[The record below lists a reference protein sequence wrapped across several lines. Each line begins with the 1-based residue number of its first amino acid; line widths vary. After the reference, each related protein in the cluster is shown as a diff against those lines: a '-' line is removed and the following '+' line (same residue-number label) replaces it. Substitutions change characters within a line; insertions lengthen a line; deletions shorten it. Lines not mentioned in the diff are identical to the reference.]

1 MFVSVKTTLK
11 KIETLQTN
19 TVIMLIKLF
28 KTFYTTLMN
37 IKKIHVVYDY
47 EYNWFF
53 INHHN
58 KTNHVFSILIV
69 SSKKFFYRDTL
80 MDRVRLIKFKKEY

>member
-1 MFVSVKTTLK
+1 MFVSMKTTLK

-37 IKKIHVVYDY
+37 IKKSTLFMI
-47 EYNWFF
+47 
-53 INHHN
+53 
-58 KTNHVFSILIV
+58 TNTIDFL
-69 SSKKFFYRDTL
+69 
-80 MDRVRLIKFKKEY
+80 